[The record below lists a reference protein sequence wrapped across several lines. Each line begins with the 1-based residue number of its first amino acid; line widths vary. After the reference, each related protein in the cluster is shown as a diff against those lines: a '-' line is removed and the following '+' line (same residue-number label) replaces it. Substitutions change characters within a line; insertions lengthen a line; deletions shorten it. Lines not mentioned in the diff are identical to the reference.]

1 MTKFAILLGG
11 ELHFTERLQDQ
22 LAGARIIAA
31 DAGMRH
37 AAPLGVEAELWVGDF
52 DSAAPALQAAA
63 GHVPQRRFDV
73 DKDAT
78 DGELAVHAA
87 LERGAREV
95 ILAGGLGGQSDHAF
109 AHLMLA
115 LGLARGGIFCFV
127 TSGTE
132 EAWPLWPGEHRLDA
146 PAGSRLS
153 ILALSDLTGLSLEG
167 VRWPL
172 DRRDV
177 PLGSTLTLSNRVS
190 GHLCITL
197 AAGSGIAMLAPP

>member
-11 ELHFTERLQDQ
+11 DLQFTERLENQ

-52 DSAAPALQAAA
+52 DSATPALQAAA
-63 GHVPQRRFDV
+63 GHVPRRRFSA

-78 DGELAVHAA
+78 DGELAVRAA

-109 AHLMLA
+109 AHLILA
-115 LGLARGGIFCFV
+115 LGLARSGIVSFV
-127 TSGTE
+127 TSGSE
-132 EAWPLWPGEHRLDA
+132 EAWPLWPGEHRLDV
-146 PAGSRLS
+146 PVGSRLS
-153 ILALSDLTGLSLEG
+153 ILPLSDLAGLSLAG

-172 DRRDV
+172 VERDV
-177 PLGSTLTLSNRVS
+177 PLGSTLTLSNEVS
-190 GHLCITL
+190 GPLRIAL
-197 AAGSGIAMLAPP
+197 AAGSGIAMLTPP